1 MDEPLNHL
9 DLRSIR
15 LLEETLREVSCAMLL
30 VSHDETFLSRL
41 TVKEWAISGEGRVL
55 IRSEVCS
62 PPYPSLSG

>member
-30 VSHDETFLSRL
+30 VSHDEVFLSRL
-41 TVKEWAISGEGRVL
+41 TVKEWAITRDGLMV
-55 IRSEVCS
+55 VN
-62 PPYPSLSG
+62 